1 MKKFLN
7 IFLVFLTFIIFL
19 ALTYLINIKYFVKS
33 GRLTSSLEQISL
45 VDKTNIKL
53 DRENE
58 FVDNINKTYSD
69 LKNMHLDDEDIR
81 TIEKHTNLDQVLVKI
96 INNKIKYV
104 LGEEKLKNVYTK
116 EELDKVLTKR
126 IKEQEIKQ
134 YILDNDYKIVDFE
147 KNLNIEVKDLKNN
160 NIFDIVF
167 SMYNLSILVICFL
180 LVICFTLLLIVNKVN
195 GIKYII
201 NTLLV
206 NNIFNIVTSSTVIV
220 LFKYVFKNS
229 IINYLFDELF
239 TKFFNQFIFISI
251 MFIVLLIIISIIYSI
266 LTKDKSD
273 ARLKP
278 RIEKRRKDEEDFNF

>member
-58 FVDNINKTYSD
+58 FIDNINKTYID
-69 LKNMHLDDEDIR
+69 LKEMNLDDDDIR
-81 TIEKHTNLDQVLVKI
+81 TIEKNTNLDQVLVNI
-96 INNKIKYV
+96 INNKIKYI
-104 LGEEKLKNVYTK
+104 LNEEKLKTVYTK
-116 EELDKVLTKR
+116 EQLDKILTKK
-126 IKEQEIKQ
+126 IKENEIKE
-134 YILDNDYKIVDFE
+134 YILSNNYKIIDFE
-147 KNLNIEVKDLKNN
+147 KNLNTQVKELKNN
-160 NIFDIVF
+160 NTFDLVF
-167 SMYNLSILVICFL
+167 SLYDLSILVVCFILVICFILL
-180 LVICFTLLLIVNKVN
+180 LVVNKVN

-206 NNIFNIVTSSTVIV
+206 NNIFNILTASIIII
-220 LFKYVFKNS
+220 LYKYIFKNS
-229 IINYLFDELF
+229 IINYLFDEMT
-239 TKFFNQFIFISI
+239 TKFFNQFILISI
-251 MFIVLLIIISIIYSI
+251 MFIVLLIILSIIYSI
-266 LTKDKSD
+266 ITKDKND
-273 ARLKP
+273 TRLKP

>member
-7 IFLVFLTFIIFL
+7 IFLVFFTFIFFL
-19 ALTYLINIKYFVKS
+19 TLTYLINIKYFVKS
-33 GRLTSSLEQISL
+33 GRLTNSLEQISL
-45 VDKTNIKL
+45 IDKTNIKL

-69 LKNMHLDDEDIR
+69 LKEMNLDDEDIR

>member
-1 MKKFLN
+1 MKKVAN
-7 IFLVFLTFIIFL
+7 IFLVFFTFIFFL
-19 ALTYLINIKYFVKS
+19 TLTYLINVKYFVKI
-33 GRLTSSLEQISL
+33 GRLTDSLEQISL
-45 VDKTNIKL
+45 IDKTNIKL

-81 TIEKHTNLDQVLVKI
+81 TIEKNTDLDQVLIKI

-116 EELDKVLTKR
+116 EELDKVLTKK
-126 IKEQEIKQ
+126 IEEPKIKQ
-134 YILDNDYKIVDFE
+134 YILDNDYKIIDFE
-147 KNLNIEVKDLKNN
+147 NNLNSQVKDLKND

-167 SMYNLSILVICFL
+167 SMYNLSILVICVL
-180 LVICFTLLLIVNKVN
+180 LAICFTLLILVNKVK
-195 GIKYII
+195 GVKYII

>member
-1 MKKFLN
+1 MKKVAN
-7 IFLVFLTFIIFL
+7 IFLVFFTFIFFL
-19 ALTYLINIKYFVKS
+19 TLTYLINVKYFVKS
-33 GRLTSSLEQISL
+33 GRLTNSLEQISL
-45 VDKTNIKL
+45 IDKSNIKL

-58 FVDNINKTYSD
+58 FIDNINKTYSD

-81 TIEKHTNLDQVLVKI
+81 TIEKHTDLDQVLVKI

-104 LGEEKLKNVYTK
+104 LGEEKLKNVYSK
-116 EELDKVLTKR
+116 EELDQVLTKR

-134 YILDNDYKIVDFE
+134 YILDNDYKIIDFE
-147 KNLNIEVKDLKNN
+147 KNLNIEVKNLRDN
-160 NIFDIVF
+160 NIFHIVF
-167 SMYNLSILVICFL
+167 TLYDLSILVVCSILVICF
-180 LVICFTLLLIVNKVN
+180 VLLILVNKVH
-195 GIKYII
+195 GVKYII

-206 NNIFNIVTSSTVIV
+206 NNIFNIVTSSTVII
-220 LFKYVFKNS
+220 LFRYVFRNS

-251 MFIVLLIIISIIYSI
+251 MFIVLLIILSIIYSV

-273 ARLKP
+273 TRLKP